1 MPSPA
6 SDDDLTLLE
15 RRIRVARGL
24 EPGDTVLVGG
34 QVVNVF
40 TRETLPANVV
50 IADGRIAGVG
60 PFEWQARERIDVAGK
75 FILPGL
81 IDAHMHLESTL
92 LSPGEFARLVVP
104 HGTAAVVADPHEV
117 GNVLGVPGIE
127 MLLQAS
133 RGLPLDFYFMAPSC
147 VPCCEWEHAGA
158 TLLADEIDQLLAH
171 DRVLGLAEVMDFPA
185 VLGGRAMVLDKVLAA
200 KRRGA
205 AVDGHA
211 PGLSGKDLVAY
222 VAAGI
227 RSDHESTTLEE
238 ARAKARLGMLVQVRE
253 GSIAR
258 NLEALM
264 PLLVAD
270 QLGDWALCTDD
281 IHPDHLR
288 AHGHI
293 DYLLR
298 RVVAAGVPAE
308 RAVRHVTLV
317 PARHYGLADRGAI
330 VPGYRADLAVVG
342 DLRQFKVELVLHGG
356 EIVARDGRSLA
367 QILPSSISQAN
378 TVHLAALE
386 EHQFEY
392 RPAHDTCPAIE
403 LIPEEILT
411 RRVEV
416 TIRREKDPPAGQAG
430 GTPAPQRGRWVFD
443 PSQDVA
449 LVASLERHRASGQIG
464 LGLAKGFGFR
474 RDGAI
479 GSSVA
484 HDSHNVIVAG
494 TNARDMKVCAEAL
507 AASGGGFV
515 AVADGQVLSLLPL
528 PVAGLLSTA
537 SADDV
542 CDQLS
547 AVRAA
552 ARSLGCGSSCPFGAL
567 SFLALSVIPV
577 LRITDQGLFDV
588 VAQQFVPT

>member
-6 SDDDLTLLE
+6 SDDDLSLLQ

-24 EPGDTVLVGG
+24 EPGDAVLVGG

-40 TRETLPANVV
+40 TRETLPGNVV

-60 PFEWQARERIDVAGK
+60 PYEWQARERIDVAGK

-127 MLLQAS
+127 MLLDAS

-158 TLLADEIDQLLAH
+158 TLLAAEIDQLLAH

-185 VLGGRAMVLDKVLAA
+185 VLAGRSMVLDKVLAA
-200 KRRGA
+200 QRRSA

-211 PGLSGKDLVAY
+211 PGLTGRDLAAY

-227 RSDHESTTLEE
+227 RSDHESTTVEE
-238 ARAKARLGMLVQVRE
+238 AQAKARLGMLVQVRE

-288 AHGHI
+288 THGHI

-308 RAVRHVTLV
+308 QAVRHVTLV
-317 PARHYGLADRGAI
+317 PARHYGLSDRGAI
-330 VPGYRADLAVVG
+330 APGYRADLAVVG
-342 DLRQFKVELVLHGG
+342 DLRQFKVELVLHDGQ
-356 EIVARDGRSLA
+356 IVARDGRSLA
-367 QILPSSISQAN
+367 QIPPSTISQAN
-378 TVHLAALE
+378 TVHLASLQE
-386 EHQFEY
+386 SQFEY
-392 RPAHDTCPAIE
+392 RPAHDHCPAIE
-403 LIPEEILT
+403 LIPDEILT

-416 TIRREKDPPAGQAG
+416 TIRRD
-430 GTPAPQRGRWVFD
+430 TGRWAFD
-443 PSQDVA
+443 PAQDVV
-449 LVASLERHRASGQIG
+449 LVASLERHRARGQIG

-474 RDGAI
+474 RQGAI

-494 TNARDMKVCAEAL
+494 TNARDMQVCAEAL
-507 AASGGGFV
+507 VASGGGFV
-515 AVADGQVLSLLPL
+515 AVADGRVLALLPL

-537 SADDV
+537 SADEV
-542 CDQLS
+542 CEQLS

-552 ARSLGCGSSCPFGAL
+552 ARSLGCGASCPFGAL
-567 SFLALSVIPV
+567 SFLALSVIPE

-588 VAQQFVPT
+588 VAQQFVST